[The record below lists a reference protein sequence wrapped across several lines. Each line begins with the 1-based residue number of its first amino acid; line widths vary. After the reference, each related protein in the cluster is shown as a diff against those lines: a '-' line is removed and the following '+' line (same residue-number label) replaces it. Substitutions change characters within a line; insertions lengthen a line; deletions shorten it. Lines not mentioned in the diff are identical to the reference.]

1 MTIQEFRITNKGR
14 AALIAMQENNKQDE
28 EVPAHYRIADA
39 LAEAGLLAPGPGG
52 EAMSYEYAVQ
62 YKTPDGWKYSR
73 PSWENRWQDSEAVQE
88 VRAHRDHPGQETR
101 LVRRL
106 VSTPEA
112 MEE

>member
-62 YKTPDGWKYSR
+62 YKTPDRWKYSR

-101 LVRRL
+101 IVRRL